1 MVSIAPSGHLLVDVR
16 PSEGSAADVV
26 VPFARGVGHGILHLA
41 LEHLNAPL
49 PPALVW
55 LRELGR
61 TFLTLACA
69 IHDLEAQRDRLRVP
83 APGDELRALADAA
96 PPMPGS
102 EYIDATVLERWWQE
116 LEQAFVDELREW
128 DGPVTAFLGAHGSV
142 WNLVGRVCFHLAENK
157 RDEERPFAFLATYST
172 RVSAK
177 AKVQHAPLGQAVRES
192 GSAADKRALLALLL
206 PVERAAKE
214 SALVREMYESGELW
228 EPLAWTP
235 KEAHRFLKE
244 VPRLEATGIVVRVP
258 DWWKKRPRPQVA
270 VRIGENSPSRVGLDA
285 LLDFKVGITLD
296 GEELSEAEWRAL
308 RASSGLQLV
317 RGRWVEI
324 DRERLDQLLA
334 HWKTAQRGARDGLTF
349 IEGMRLLAGAQME
362 AEARTADPTRDWSQV
377 IAGGWLADT
386 LRELRE
392 PAPVQDGRLR
402 AELRPYQQIGAG
414 WLRHLS
420 TLGLGACLADDM
432 GLGKTIQVLAL
443 IAALDAP
450 QRTHLLVVPASLIAN
465 WQREIERF
473 APRLRVV
480 IAHGSQPPSQPT
492 EETDL
497 VITTYGTL
505 SRLPWFLERTWDLV
519 ILDEAQAIKNAAA
532 KQTRACKQLRARA
545 RIALTGTPVENRLG
559 DLWSIFDFLNP
570 GLLGS
575 AKTFAAFT
583 KKLAA
588 TGDFAPLRRL
598 VQPYILRRLK
608 SDRRIIADLP
618 DKTEVAAYC
627 ALTKAQAA
635 LYQQAVDDLRAQL
648 AAKREG
654 IERRGAILASLLR
667 LKQICNHPSHWL
679 RDESWAANASGK
691 FARLAE
697 LCDSIAAKQEKVL
710 VFSQFRETSEPLAR
724 FLADVFERE
733 GLVLHGGTAV
743 KDRQRLVDRFQNDEN
758 VPFFVLSVKAGGTG
772 LNLTAASHVIHFD
785 RWWNPAVENQA
796 TDRAYRIGQHKN
808 VLVHKLICRGTV
820 EERIDELIDSKKSL
834 SREIL
839 EGGGETLLT
848 ELDDAELLRVVSLDI
863 DRALPES

>member
-1 MVSIAPSGHLLVDVR
+1 MLSILPSGHVRLDPLPSQELARGLVR
-16 PSEGSAADVV
+16 SFE
-26 VPFARGVGHGILHLA
+26 RGVGHGILHLG
-41 LEHLNAPL
+41 LEQLDAPL
-49 PPALVW
+49 PPQLAW

-61 TFLTLACA
+61 VFLTRVCA
-69 IHDLEAQRDRLRVP
+69 TYDLETQRERLQL
-83 APGDELRALADAA
+83 APPSDELRTLANAV

-102 EYIDATVLERWWQE
+102 EYVDGPLVERLWQDVE
-116 LEQAFVDELREW
+116 RAFAAELRDW
-128 DGPVTAFLGAHGSV
+128 DGPVATFLSVRGPV

-172 RVSAK
+172 RVSKK
-177 AKVQHAPLGQAVRES
+177 AKVQHAPLGEAVREA
-192 GSAADKRALLALLL
+192 GSTADKRTLLALLA
-206 PVERAAKE
+206 PVERAARD
-214 SALVREMYESGELW
+214 SALVRELYDSGELW
-228 EPLAWTP
+228 DPLAWTP
-235 KEAHRFLKE
+235 SEAHRFLKE
-244 VPRLEATGIVVRVP
+244 VPRLEAAGIVVRVP

-270 VRIGENSPSRVGLDA
+270 VRVGEKAPSKLGLDA
-285 LLDFKVGITLD
+285 LLDFSVAVMLD
-296 GEELSEAEWRAL
+296 GEELTEAEWRGL
-308 RASSGLQLV
+308 RGSSGLQLV

-334 HWKTAQRGARDGLTF
+334 HWRTAQKSARAGLTF
-349 IEGMRLLAGAQME
+349 IEGMRLLAAAQLE
-362 AEARTADPTRDWSQV
+362 AEVFASDGAREWSRV
-377 IAGGWLADT
+377 LAGGWLGET
-386 LRELRE
+386 LRRLRE
-392 PAPVQDGRLR
+392 PAPLVDGKLC

-414 WLRHLS
+414 WLRDLS
-420 TLGLGACLADDM
+420 TLGLGSCLADDM

-443 IAALDAP
+443 VVALDAP
-450 QRTHLLVVPASLIAN
+450 KRTHLIVIPASLIAN
-465 WQREIERF
+465 WQREIDRF
-473 APRLRVV
+473 APQLRVAV
-480 IAHGSQPPSQPT
+480 AHASEPASRPT
-492 EETDL
+492 DETDL

-505 SRLPWFLERTWDLV
+505 SRLPWLFERAWDLV
-519 ILDEAQAIKNAAA
+519 ILDEAQAIKNPGA
-532 KQTRACKQLRARA
+532 KQTRACKELKARA

-575 AKTFAAFT
+575 AKVFDAFT

-608 SDRRIIADLP
+608 SDKRIIADLP

-627 ALTKAQAA
+627 SLTRVQVA
-635 LYQQAVDDLRAQL
+635 LYRDAVDDLRAQL
-648 AAKREG
+648 AVKRDG

-679 RDESWAANASGK
+679 RDGDWAADASGK

-697 LCDSIAAKQEKVL
+697 IGESIAAKQEKVL

-724 FLADVFERE
+724 FLAGVFERE
-733 GLVLHGGTAV
+733 GVVLHGGTPV
-743 KDRQRLVDRFQNDEN
+743 KERQRLVDRFQNDES
-758 VPFFVLSVKAGGTG
+758 VAFFVLSVKAGGTG

-796 TDRAYRIGQHKN
+796 TDRAHRIGQRKS

-820 EERIDELIDSKKSL
+820 EERIDELIASKKSL

-839 EGGGETLLT
+839 EDGGEALLT
-848 ELDDAELLRVVSLDI
+848 ELDDTEIMRIVSLDI
-863 DRALPES
+863 ARALSEG

>member
-1 MVSIAPSGHLLVDVR
+1 MLSILPSGHVRLDPLPSQELARGLVR
-16 PSEGSAADVV
+16 SFE
-26 VPFARGVGHGILHLA
+26 RGVGHGILHLA
-41 LEHLNAPL
+41 LEQLDAPL
-49 PPALVW
+49 PPHLAW

-61 TFLTLACA
+61 VFLTCVCA
-69 IHDLEAQRDRLRVP
+69 TYDLETQRERLRFAP
-83 APGDELRALADAA
+83 PGDELHTLADAV

-102 EYIDATVLERWWQE
+102 EYVDAPLVERLWQDVE
-116 LEQAFVDELREW
+116 RAFAAELREW
-128 DGPVTAFLGAHGSV
+128 DGPVATFLSARGPL

-172 RVSAK
+172 RVSKK
-177 AKVQHAPLGQAVRES
+177 AKVQHAPLGEAVREA
-192 GSAADKRALLALLL
+192 GSTVDKRTLLALLA
-206 PVERAAKE
+206 PVERAARE
-214 SALVREMYESGELW
+214 SALVRELYDSGELW
-228 EPLAWTP
+228 DPLAWTP
-235 KEAHRFLKE
+235 SEAHRFLKE
-244 VPRLEATGIVVRVP
+244 VPRLEAAGIVVRVP

-270 VRIGENSPSRVGLDA
+270 VRVGEKAPSKLGLDA
-285 LLDFKVGITLD
+285 LLDFSVGVMLD
-296 GEELSEAEWRAL
+296 GEELTEAEWRAL
-308 RASSGLQLV
+308 RNSSGLQLV

-334 HWKTAQRGARDGLTF
+334 HWKTAQKSARAGLTF
-349 IEGMRLLAGAQME
+349 IEGMRLLAGAQPE
-362 AEARTADPTRDWSQV
+362 AEALASDGERDWSQV
-377 IAGGWLADT
+377 LAGGWLGET
-386 LRELRE
+386 LRSLRE
-392 PAPVQDGRLR
+392 PTPLVDGKIC

-443 IAALDAP
+443 LVALDTP
-450 QRTHLLVVPASLIAN
+450 KRTHLLVVPASLIAN

-473 APRLRVV
+473 APGLRVA
-480 IAHGSQPPSQPT
+480 IAHASEPASRPID
-492 EETDL
+492 ETDL

-505 SRLPWFLERTWDLV
+505 SRLPWLFERAWDLV
-519 ILDEAQAIKNAAA
+519 ILDEAQAIKNPGA
-532 KQTRACKQLRARA
+532 KQTRACKELKARA

-559 DLWSIFDFLNP
+559 DLWSIFDFVNP

-575 AKTFAAFT
+575 AKVFNAFT
-583 KKLAA
+583 KRLAA

-608 SDRRIIADLP
+608 SDKRIIADLP

-627 ALTKAQAA
+627 SLTRAQIA
-635 LYQQAVDDLRAQL
+635 LYRDAVDDLRAEL
-648 AAKREG
+648 AVKRGG
-654 IERRGAILASLLR
+654 IERRGAILTSLLR

-679 RDESWAANASGK
+679 RDGDWAADASGK

-697 LCDSIAAKQEKVL
+697 IGESIAAKQEKVL

-724 FLADVFERE
+724 FLAGVFERE
-733 GLVLHGGTAV
+733 GLVLHGGTPV
-743 KDRQRLVDRFQNDEN
+743 KERQRLVDRFQSDES

-796 TDRAYRIGQHKN
+796 TDRAHRIGQRKN

-820 EERIDELIDSKKSL
+820 EERIDELIESKKSL

-839 EGGGETLLT
+839 EGGGEALLT
-848 ELDDAELLRVVSLDI
+848 ELDDSELMRIVSLDI
-863 DRALPES
+863 ARALPEG